1 MSKTL
6 ALAALALLLPGLVA
20 ASRLVEAPTGAAVL
34 LYGLLLSAAG
44 LALALTWRR
53 AQAGMSGSM
62 QLLVLAVATIA
73 AAYVL
78 GTYLTS
84 PGLEPGGHSLAL
96 AGMTG
101 GSRSLAGVAWPLAVL
116 VLWLRGGRKA
126 LRLDATLVPGLSCLC
141 ISTIYAFTIYMRG
154 SLSALDAPVFLI
166 LLGIYIWRS
175 SRTRGAPGH
184 AQDPGAGGG
193 SRWPAAG
200 LLMYVSTAISLG
212 IALAGGL
219 PGQPS
224 LWAQWPAV
232 LALAA
237 ASAALAWHARA
248 GTAASIVMA
257 VQVAL
262 WTLLLAL
269 ISLMGLT
276 SGLGQVELAD
286 GQKSEFL
293 LALSQALFTVVL
305 LSSLKVSWKGGLAMA
320 ALYVAEAALGLL
332 LPASQA
338 SYGHNL
344 FAVLYLC
351 LAAAL
356 VVQDRARLYT
366 LAGMAPPG
374 VTAPGRRAPQAD
386 PVGRDVS
393 H

>member
-34 LYGLLLSAAG
+34 LFGLLLSAAS

-84 PGLEPGGHSLAL
+84 PGLAL

-116 VLWLRGGRKA
+116 VLWLRGGRRV
-126 LRLDATLVPGLSCLC
+126 LRLDAALVPGLSCLG
-141 ISTIYAFTIYMRG
+141 ISIIYAFTIYMRG

-184 AQDPGAGGG
+184 AQDSGAGDG

-200 LLMYVSTAISLG
+200 LLMYVSTVISLG
-212 IALAGGL
+212 VALAGGL

-237 ASAALAWHARA
+237 ASAALAWRAGA

-276 SGLGQVELAD
+276 GGLGQVELAN